1 MRVFECLRAC
11 GVRACVCLCA
21 CPCVFVCAQVCAC
34 VFVCVS
40 VCVPARA
47 RMCVRVRVRVC
58 WCVRAC
64 VASSPGV
71 VSAVGL
77 DEVHVSVFGQ
87 ERHQLVVGPGITIK
101 HKYNNEPKLNK
112 WARCFRL

>member
-1 MRVFECLRAC
+1 MCVFECLRAC

-47 RMCVRVRVRVC
+47 RMCVRVRVC

>member
-1 MRVFECLRAC
+1 MCACLSVCVLVACVRVCVC
-11 GVRACVCLCA
+11 VHVRACLC
-21 CPCVFVCAQVCAC
+21 VV
-34 VFVCVS
+34 
-40 VCVPARA
+40 R
-47 RMCVRVRVRVC
+47 CVRVCSCVC
-58 WCVRAC
+58 PFVCLHVHVCVCVCVCVGAC

-87 ERHQLVVGPGITIK
+87 ERHQLVVGPGLTIK

-112 WARCFRL
+112 WARCLRL